1 MMVNVYLSIR
11 MENSDL
17 GSFLCC
23 QNLHKPRR
31 LTIFSNNHM
40 YQADFCKFKVF
51 SNINRHIMTN
61 CTSAQNTLWFS
72 YQMSID
78 QMNSCLTKGFPES
91 QWSLLSGCY
100 NHSWGRYS
108 SGHCNRNQDKF
119 NSGDSRTY
127 LENWNNYNSTNS
139 SSATNCSIVAPNISY
154 SNSRSSKILFTR
166 YLNSW

>member
-1 MMVNVYLSIR
+1 MSTCQSIWKILIWVHFSVVKICTSN
-11 MENSDL
+11 EDWLPSW
-17 GSFLCC
+17 
-23 QNLHKPRR
+23 
-31 LTIFSNNHM
+31 TIIWTYHV
-40 YQADFCKFKVF
+40 DFCKFKVF

-78 QMNSCLTKGFPES
+78 QMNSCLTKGFPEC
-91 QWSLLSGCY
+91 QWCFLSGCH
-100 NHSWGRYS
+100 NHPWGRYS

-119 NSGDSRTY
+119 NPGDSRTY

-139 SSATNCSIVAPNISY
+139 SSATNCSIIAPNISY